1 MWARFCQKKMAG
13 HRRLIGLL
21 TVLGVLLL
29 GAGAQQTEVKLVGSE
44 VIMVPKYTGN
54 PTEINWK
61 INGNKLVDME
71 LNTPDEPTFYHL
83 KNRTTIDRT
92 NGRLTIRNLTIGDS
106 GDYKAEV
113 LVNSVYQYT
122 EIKLTVRACPDVPTI
137 TDQSTK
143 DRIILFCESS
153 TPGVTYEWRINKI
166 SVGTNQLYNESRP
179 KEDVTLTCFVDNE
192 VCKKNVSKT
201 ILYTAEPSGPSGG
214 GIAGIVFVVI
224 IVIVICLLLLLY
236 FSRDEPRVVDCVRR
250 VRKRMPWCKGN
261 STDVEG
267 QPLLAQSQQVKM
279 VGSDL
284 ILDAQYIGDP
294 SEINW
299 KINDK
304 KLVNMNLISPVDP
317 IFYSLKGRATIDETN
332 GRLTIRGLTIEDS
345 GIYRA
350 EALVKDGHQI
360 TEITLTVR
368 ESSGCI
374 TVKFPEDQPKGK
386 VNPGLTIHNVKPEDH
401 GQYVLEVLQ
410 SNGEKHELKIKGQ
423 SQVKL
428 VGSEVTLEP
437 QYRGDPSEIN
447 WKIDGNKLV
456 DLELNTL
463 DDPTFYRLGDRA
475 TIDGANGRLTIRGL
489 TIGDSGDYKA
499 EVLVNNV
506 YQYTEI
512 TLAVRE
518 TDGIVI
524 IGTEDDK
531 VTLAVPDTE
540 KVTKITL
547 KKGGVT
553 LFQWKVSDLKLH
565 TNNITLEPGFV
576 TVNNVE
582 GNRSY
587 KVEVHST
594 DNSIT
599 NHKLLEG
606 NESPTNREAAETTPL
621 AENGRS
627 ESQPIDS
634 VTFHPIN
641 MTNKITWKKDGQ
653 PVNIDGKRMK
663 SGPYGDLIINN
674 VTPGDKGKYSVQCE
688 DQKLAQEFIL
698 HL

>member
-267 QPLLAQSQQVKM
+267 QPLL
-279 VGSDL
+279 
-284 ILDAQYIGDP
+284 
-294 SEINW
+294 
-299 KINDK
+299 
-304 KLVNMNLISPVDP
+304 
-317 IFYSLKGRATIDETN
+317 
-332 GRLTIRGLTIEDS
+332 
-345 GIYRA
+345 
-350 EALVKDGHQI
+350 
-360 TEITLTVR
+360 

-599 NHKLLEG
+599 NHKLLEANNQG